1 MKNALPK
8 ACSSLKQYLGNGT
21 FIMDIIGFIH
31 TDFIEKFGI
40 PRQSGLIP
48 ELTGVIEFLPEYR
61 QPEAF
66 KGLQAFSHIW
76 ILWEFNRAKKDHW
89 SATVKPPK
97 LGGNTRMG
105 VFATRSPFRPN
116 NIGLSSV
123 RLERIEYTEE
133 HGPLLYVSGIDMLD
147 GTPILDIKP
156 YIPYSDCHPDATGGF
171 TESIDQT
178 PLEVVFADEPSLQKI
193 LFHLGADKK
202 SALTALLAGDPRPGY
217 QNDPD
222 RVYGVAFAGYNF
234 RFTVKEKVIT
244 VISIE
249 PLSPEHTA
257 GCRSKDNKK

>member
-66 KGLQAFSHIW
+66 KGLQDFSHIW

-171 TESIDQT
+171 TE
-178 PLEVVFADEPSLQKI
+178 V
-193 LFHLGADKK
+193 
-202 SALTALLAGDPRPGY
+202 
-217 QNDPD
+217 
-222 RVYGVAFAGYNF
+222 
-234 RFTVKEKVIT
+234 
-244 VISIE
+244 
-249 PLSPEHTA
+249 
-257 GCRSKDNKK
+257 